1 MYTVIFSLLALVA
14 IIGIS
19 RIFVLKKKQISF
31 ITTGIDSGF
40 KLKEIMLLYKV
51 ASSAQ
56 LEEPSALY
64 WSIPALNRG
73 ISFVLGNARR
83 KGTENTPY
91 IQNFLTKLY
100 RYRTKV
106 ELDPRNSKSLKT
118 TKGLNP
124 GQRIRV
130 VLKGRGVFSSSVSSV
145 GRELVISLPVNNNG
159 EVVIPSKEWVGK
171 TVSIYL
177 NRPGDAGYVFDT
189 LVRNALTFSG
199 RSSLYLAH
207 TETLLRTQKRKTVRC
222 ACNIFAQ
229 LYVYNS
235 VKMSQT
241 AVENEP
247 GLKCLIEDIS
257 ENGAMVRIGGVGRK
271 NTQLKLQFP
280 IGDRII
286 VMFGIVRAVEYNST
300 MNQSRLHVEG
310 IDIGEETKNA
320 ILSYVYNV
328 MPRDDRDREEAII
341 QAEADAN
348 EDINAVAAVAGSVSG
363 PDLPPDLRPAVQN
376 EQENESK
383 ESESNTVQDDFVPSE
398 NHINE
403 NEPVQEDDFVFPEE
417 EDVSYKNEN
426 TDEEA

>member
-1 MYTVIFSLLALVA
+1 MYTVIFAIVALLA

-19 RIFVLKKKQISF
+19 RILVLKKKEINF
-31 ITTGIDSGF
+31 FTTGMDSGF
-40 KLKEIMLLYKV
+40 KLKEIILLYKV
-51 ASSAQ
+51 AASAQ

-73 ISFVLGNARR
+73 IAFVLSNARK
-83 KGTENTPY
+83 KGTENTPSV
-91 IQNFLTKLY
+91 QDFLTKLY

-118 TKGLNP
+118 TKGLDP

-159 EVVIPSKEWVGK
+159 EVVIPSKEWIGK
-171 TVSIYL
+171 TISIYL
-177 NRPGDAGYVFDT
+177 NRAGDAGYVFDT

-207 TETLLRTQKRKTVRC
+207 TETLLRTQKRKSVRC

-229 LYVYNS
+229 LYVF
-235 VKMSQT
+235 VKGMSQT
-241 AVENEP
+241 SVETEP

-257 ENGAMVRIGGVGRK
+257 ENGAMVRIGGLGRK
-271 NTQLKLQFP
+271 NTTLKLQFP
-280 IGDRII
+280 LGDRVII
-286 VMFGIVRAVEYNST
+286 MFGIVRAVEFNSK

-310 IDIGEETKNA
+310 IDISEETKNA

-328 MPRDDRDREEAII
+328 MPKDDRDREEAII
-341 QAEADAN
+341 QAEADAK
-348 EDINAVAAVAGSVSG
+348 EDINALAAVAGAVPGAEIPPTLSG
-363 PDLPPDLRPAVQN
+363 AEEEPNESERPA
-376 EQENESK
+376 
-383 ESESNTVQDDFVPSE
+383 VQDDFVSPEINNGGDE
-398 NHINE
+398 NRE
-403 NEPVQEDDFVFPEE
+403 MQEDDFVFPDEENISYEE
-417 EDVSYKNEN
+417 ENADK
-426 TDEEA
+426 EA